1 MGFSSFIYEI
11 LRIKPSLRICNFW
24 SHWWH
29 YDMFMSMLD
38 KKQSNVNFFSKA
50 MLDGTLCGTMIML
63 KKNWSHQ
70 PFDVHFFF
78 PDDLLTS

>member
-1 MGFSSFIYEI
+1 
-11 LRIKPSLRICNFW
+11 
-24 SHWWH
+24 
-29 YDMFMSMLD
+29 MFMSMLD